1 MADGKNLCAG
11 TLADLLN
18 GGKPG
23 KVLAEDIEDKEQ
35 AVTGIRDDEIRE
47 DSVGMSAAFTEYTEN
62 AKFLFGFLSGSEIN
76 DRASIVI
83 VDMAVPCASTDGAGF
98 QMGLKMLHIG
108 INKDFDEVFIRFSL
122 HNREFFLIIIEYLKG

>member
-1 MADGKNLCAG
+1 MPERSQICSTGASRA
-11 TLADLLN
+11 
-18 GGKPG
+18 
-23 KVLAEDIEDKEQ
+23 KVLVEDIEDKEQ

-83 VDMAVPCASTDGAGF
+83 VDMAVSCASTDGAGF

-108 INKDFDEVFIRFSL
+108 IKQRF
-122 HNREFFLIIIEYLKG
+122 

>member
-1 MADGKNLCAG
+1 MGFPESKPLEKLFSRDAG

-23 KVLAEDIEDKEQ
+23 KVLAEDIGDKEQ

-76 DRASIVI
+76 DRAPIVI
-83 VDMAVPCASTDGAGF
+83 VDMAVSCASTDGAGF

-108 INKDFDEVFIRFSL
+108 MKQRF
-122 HNREFFLIIIEYLKG
+122 